1 MQEFSSQ
8 AWFIVAAFSTV
19 LLAVVIG
26 TLLSRFFL
34 KSSNTPAF
42 SASDTLHGDVTQ
54 ALLSER
60 LQVLEREQ
68 EHLKANLLRL
78 QEELSLNQ
86 KELNQTKGEKSALL
100 AHLEAEKEA
109 HQLTRT
115 ERARESENH
124 EITKE
129 RLNKS
134 ITSLAE
140 LRVQFEHEQTSS
152 LEKINLLLQAKE
164 SLTDQFKN
172 LAQEILE
179 EKSKKFSDDNHLRLS
194 QLLDPLKTKITE
206 FQTKVE
212 DVYVKEGKD
221 RSALAEQVKQLVT
234 LNQNLSAEAKN
245 LTNALKG
252 SSKTQGNWG
261 ELVLERVLE
270 GSGLRKG
277 EEYVV
282 QVSQSREDGSKAQA
296 DVVIHLPEERSL
308 VVDSKVSLNAYDE
321 FTSSEDQEIKRLAA
335 KKHVESVKNHIKELS
350 GKNYQV
356 LYGVKS
362 LDFVLMFIPIEPAF
376 MLAISSDKEIFM
388 DAWKRNVL
396 LVSPSTLLFV
406 VRTVAHLW
414 RQEAQSKNAQDI
426 AHRGAELFDKLVGFV
441 EDLDALGVKLK
452 QAQGSFD
459 NAFSKLS
466 TGKGNVIRQAQMLKT
481 LGVKPTKNLPSS
493 LAQKLDVHGHEG
505 EELDLA
511 ELKGAQRADTPL

>member
-1 MQEFSSQ
+1 MQELSSPVF
-8 AWFIVAAFSTV
+8 FIVGAFVTV

-26 TLLSRFFL
+26 TALSRFFL
-34 KSSNTPAF
+34 KSNQ
-42 SASDTLHGDVTQ
+42 SATSPLSDNVSEEVSQ
-54 ALLSER
+54 ALLGER
-60 LQVLEREQ
+60 LQVLVREQ
-68 EHLKANLLRL
+68 EHLKANLRKLE
-78 QEELSLNQ
+78 EELSLNQ
-86 KELNQTKGEKSALL
+86 KELSLAKQDKSALL
-100 AHLEAEKEA
+100 AHLDAEKEA
-109 HQLTRT
+109 HQQTRL
-115 ERARESENH
+115 ERTGESQSH
-124 EITKE
+124 DLTKE
-129 RLNKS
+129 RLNNS
-134 ITSLAE
+134 NTALAE
-140 LRVQFEHEQTSS
+140 LRVQLEHEQSS
-152 LEKINLLLQAKE
+152 SFEKISLLLQAKE

-179 EKSKKFSDDNHLRLS
+179 EKSKKFSDDNHQRLS

-206 FQTKVE
+206 FQAKVE

-234 LNQNLSAEAKN
+234 LNQNLSEEAKN

-321 FTSSEDQEIKRLAA
+321 FASSEDQEIKRLAE
-335 KKHVESVKNHIKELS
+335 KKHVESVRNHIKELS
-350 GKNYQV
+350 SKNYQV

-388 DAWKRNVL
+388 DAWKKNVL

-426 AHRGAELFDKLVGFV
+426 ANRGAELFDKLVGFV

-459 NAFSKLS
+459 NAYNKLS
-466 TGKGNVIRQAQMLKT
+466 QGKGNVIRQAQMLKT
-481 LGVKPTKNLPSS
+481 LGVKPTKNLSPT
-493 LAQKLDVHGHEG
+493 LTQKLDIQAHDE
-505 EELDLA
+505 EELGLVKVKDSPSM
-511 ELKGAQRADTPL
+511 GAQL